1 MRVILTGANGFI
13 GRAATSL
20 LLKSGHVVRV
30 VTRQPFQCGSTTP
43 TSGDAGGKVEQVVVG
58 DIGAAIDWGRVS
70 EGADAVV
77 HLAARVHRMRAAA
90 NSITEFRRVNVVGT
104 LNLAREAARSGVR
117 RFVFVSSIKV
127 NGERTLPGRPYRADD
142 TPAPIDAYA
151 LSKCEAEEGLRE
163 LAHQTGLQV
172 VIIRPV
178 LVYGPGVKAN
188 FASMMRWLR
197 TGIPLPLGAIHNR
210 RSLVA
215 VDNLIDLI
223 ATCLR
228 QAAAAN
234 QTFLVSDGEDLSTT
248 QLLQLLGNF
257 LGRPARLIP
266 VPVPV
271 LEAAAAVIGRRDMVQ
286 RLCGTLQVDISK
298 ARDLLGWSPP
308 ITINDGLRRT
318 ARAFLNAMKV

>member
-104 LNLAREAARSGVR
+104 LNLAREAARSGVQ